1 MLSGVVIPFALAG
14 GTLIFTAVIVLFFF
28 AVVFGYY
35 TRRGSGI
42 DQTPYRRPDAPP
54 EAPSELA
61 HDVTSNLRDWE
72 RGTEGHHAV
81 HRSAETPE
89 PPDTVAEALAE
100 WRRSRNPAVLSPA
113 IDSTDHVRGSTQ
125 GLATALYLD
134 ASSEPCR
141 AAYQLLSRFAD
152 AQRIRLAVR
161 QLPLADVHPLSLP
174 AAEVLEAAA
183 AQGAFF
189 ELLDDLAGT
198 AAGDRDELI
207 ERAARRVPD
216 PARLKAEVDAGR
228 YQEAVA
234 GQIRQAASSGAHSV
248 PAIYIEGSRYDGPIT
263 RDELD
268 RRFRQLG
275 QSG

>member
-1 MLSGVVIPFALAG
+1 VLSDVVIPFALAG
-14 GTLIFTAVIVLFFF
+14 GTLIFTGVIVVFFF

-42 DQTPYRRPDAPP
+42 SQTPYRRPDAPP

-61 HDVTSNLRDWE
+61 HDVTSNVRDWE
-72 RGTEGHHAV
+72 RGTEGHHAIR
-81 HRSAETPE
+81 RSAETAE
-89 PPDTVAEALAE
+89 LPDAVAEALAE
-100 WRRSRNPAVLSPA
+100 WRRTRNPAVLSPA

-134 ASSEPCR
+134 PSSEPCR
-141 AAYQLLSRFAD
+141 AAYRLLSRFAD
-152 AQRIRLAVR
+152 AQQIRLAVR
-161 QLPLADVHPLSLP
+161 QLPLADVHRLSLP

-183 AQGAFF
+183 AQDAFF
-189 ELLDDLAGT
+189 ELLDDLAST
-198 AAGDRDELI
+198 AARDRDELI

-216 PARLKAEVDAGR
+216 PARLRAEVDAGR
-228 YQEAVA
+228 YQEAVV
-234 GQIRQAASSGAHSV
+234 GQIRQAASSGAQSV